1 MANRYRLQSQL
12 GRGGMGTVWLAD
24 DELLGR
30 AVAVKEVGFP
40 AELTD
45 EQRAVL
51 RERTYREARAA
62 ARLNHPSAV
71 TVFDVVAEDGWPY
84 IVMELIEARTLAKVI
99 RDDGPL
105 TPREAARI
113 GLSVL
118 SALEAAHAIGMVH
131 RDVKPANIMLRPDGR
146 VTLTDFGIATS
157 TGESS
162 ITSSGLLLGSP
173 SYMAPERARGEEP
186 GPPCDLWSLGATLYT
201 AVEGKPPYEREQ
213 PFLTLAAIVAGDPPP
228 FERAGAFSSVL
239 QGLLAHDPADRPT
252 AAQVRQQLLDI
263 MQSED
268 GALGTAVP
276 DPHIDDTSSR
286 HTMAIA
292 RAKLAAGPT
301 PDLVADTQEVTPV
314 AKAETRSEPQAAAP
328 PEPDAI
334 PDVQPVPVP
343 DPDPVPQ
350 PDPVPDPE
358 PVPVPE
364 PEPVPT
370 PEPEP
375 VPAPVPMRGSEPR
388 PEPESDQ
395 RQAPPAPVPPPA
407 AARPPRRRSKV
418 GALVLVTLAVL
429 ALAGVLALQGQLGD
443 PDSAAENP
451 TAGVAANAPTPAT
464 DGQPQNEAPDE
475 GAAGGGGSGDGADAE
490 EGSANGSGND
500 GAQDTDPQP
509 AAQDVPAGFT
519 RYTADAGWSVAI
531 PDGWTVN
538 QRDETM
544 IDLENPE
551 GGYLRVD
558 WTTTPQADAYDNWLE
573 YEQAYASQHDGYER
587 IRLEDM
593 EFRDWPDAADWE
605 YRWRE
610 GGATLHAINRNFIIT
625 EGELAFA
632 LNFVTREGDWDPEL
646 FEVFAET
653 FQPPPDGVV

>member
-71 TVFDVVAEDGWPY
+71 TVFDVVAENGWPY

-239 QGLLAHDPADRPT
+239 HGLLAHDPADRPT

-395 RQAPPAPVPPPA
+395 RQAPPAPVPTPA

-429 ALAGVLALQGQLGD
+429 ALASVLALQGQLGD

-464 DGQPQNEAPDE
+464 DRQPQNEAPDE